1 MNELDITIDVRVTTP
16 DMFRNWV
23 WSEVKM
29 KFVRFPK
36 MTFRRLSNPHM
47 KMYLMT
53 KMGGE
58 PESGKT
64 TRLKLWQ
71 Y

>member
-23 WSEVKM
+23 WSEIKM
-29 KFVRFPK
+29 KFERFPK

-47 KMYLMT
+47 KM
-53 KMGGE
+53 GGK

-64 TRLKLWQ
+64 TTLKIWQ

>member
-29 KFVRFPK
+29 I
-36 MTFRRLSNPHM
+36 FRRLSNPHM

-64 TRLKLWQ
+64 TTLKIWQ